1 LLDPVR
7 KNLNATAYL
16 LHSNGEVVTE
26 ISRRQDLNTQGT
38 MARYWF
44 CLRYMAEHDQNGLYS
59 TMLRFIEPDHIRL
72 PAMMEYP
79 ALQQKLSDPTP
90 LPDNYEKHYPLSNV
104 TRIRRGKTSITIM
117 HKHNSRWISIHH
129 GRAVVNAVRFA
140 TAFFGK
146 GQFVP
151 EFFEKHEGE
160 FHFKQELEA
169 PYYQP
174 ISDAN
179 HLPVHRDN
187 WSSRSVW
194 RQKSEINRMTYKTK
208 IQKRPYGLDL
218 VVSADGTNGVPLA
231 LEINLRKGGKLIGV
245 LAAPNVNEGFLL
257 KSGYAEYQMGPDI
270 IRFGPGQY
278 EHAYTQIRGAQDKLP
293 GPSVYVTGF
302 TPFHYTLR
310 IELL

>member
-1 LLDPVR
+1 
-7 KNLNATAYL
+7 
-16 LHSNGEVVTE
+16 
-26 ISRRQDLNTQGT
+26 
-38 MARYWF
+38 
-44 CLRYMAEHDQNGLYS
+44 
-59 TMLRFIEPDHIRL
+59 
-72 PAMMEYP
+72 
-79 ALQQKLSDPTP
+79 
-90 LPDNYEKHYPLSNV
+90 
-104 TRIRRGKTSITIM
+104 M

-174 ISDAN
+174 VSDEN
-179 HLPVHRDN
+179 HLLVLRDN
-187 WSSRSVW
+187 WSSRSVR

-208 IQKRPYGLDL
+208 IQERPYGLDL
-218 VVSADGTNGVPLA
+218 VVSADGTNGVPFA
-231 LEINLRKGGKLIGV
+231 LEINLKRGGKLIGV

-257 KSGYAEYQMGPDI
+257 KNGYAEYRMGPDI
-270 IRFGPGQY
+270 IRFGPGQCK
-278 EHAYTQIRGAQDKLP
+278 HAYTQVRGAQDKLP
-293 GPSVYVTGF
+293 GPSVYVTSF

-310 IELL
+310 FELL